1 MPKEMTMTTRQAE
14 ILKQIVELYA
24 QRAEPVGSQALSRLL
39 NYSPATIRSEMA
51 TLEKGGYIF
60 HPHTSAGRV
69 PTDKGYRTYVNSLG
83 QLNAEDRVSQVLAK
97 RVTHA
102 GEADQAI
109 KAAAEALAQATHN
122 VGLATLADHLYLTGF
137 SRLFGQ
143 PEFLSSRQAFEAARL
158 MDSLEEWLAEA
169 APREPVSVWIG
180 SENPVGKASG
190 CSLIVARFQSP
201 YSDHSYVG
209 ILGPTRQT
217 YPQVIGLVR
226 RAGQLLEESINA

>member
-1 MPKEMTMTTRQAE
+1 MPNTMTTRQAE
-14 ILKQIVELYA
+14 ILNQVVELYA
-24 QRAEPVGSQALSRLL
+24 QRAEPVGSLTLSRVLG
-39 NYSPATIRSEMA
+39 YSPATIRAEMGA
-51 TLEKGGYIF
+51 LERAGFIS

-69 PTDKGYRTYVNSLG
+69 PTDKGYRTYVNSLD
-83 QLNAEDRVSQVLAK
+83 QPRAEERISQVIAK
-97 RVTHA
+97 RVQHA

-109 KAAAEALAQATHN
+109 KAAAEALAQATRN

-143 PEFLSSRQAFEAARL
+143 PEFLSSRQAFETARL

-169 APREPVSVWIG
+169 APQEPVSVWIG
-180 SENPVGKASG
+180 HENPVGKASG

-217 YPQVIGLVR
+217 YSQVIGLVER
-226 RAGQLLEESINA
+226 TGQLLEEAVNV